1 MPARN
6 PFGGFFIFNQTKTKT
21 EKDLSMDE
29 LEFIAMLQSEENGAV
44 GFFNSEVA
52 ADQEKAL
59 RYYHGEPF
67 GNEEE
72 GHSTVISRD
81 VASTVDGIMPDLIR
95 VFVSG
100 DNVVEF
106 NPSKEGDEAYAAQAT
121 DYINHIFFKDNDG
134 FSITHDWAKDGLL
147 NKIGVVKAYWEE
159 TLDQRRETYEGLTE
173 NALISLSQ
181 EAEIIEATLDDQTG
195 LSDVTVIRSQD
206 KGRVRIENIPPEEF
220 LVQPNTRALIDADYV
235 AHKSQKS
242 LSDLVEMGFDKDLID
257 NLPAGEESET
267 TFDPRASERYKDED
281 IFGSSESLDQSMRKV
296 WVLEEYVRC
305 DYDGDGI
312 AELRKV
318 TRVNDEIFENIPVNE
333 HPFVDFTPIKLPHKI
348 FGKSIADDTI
358 DIQLIKSTLLRQSM
372 DNLYMTNNP
381 RIEVPDAIVGEDTF
395 DDILT
400 VRPGAP
406 IRTKGAG
413 GLNAITLPFT
423 AGQSFQMLEYWDG
436 EKEQRTGVTRYNQ
449 GLDANSLNKTAAGI
463 QMIQNKGMGKIELIA
478 RNLANSFG
486 QLFRKI
492 LRLVIRY
499 QDNERIIRL
508 RGQWVPMQ
516 PDAWNADMNVREQVG
531 LGTGNRNQRVQS
543 RMMLLDLQKQAAQMG
558 LAEPEQLYNNVSRM
572 VREMELGDAG
582 QYFLD
587 PKSIPPKQPEP
598 QVPKPMNAKEQ
609 AEILL
614 KTQKMQQDVQI
625 EREKMEMSALLKREQ
640 MQAEFALKREEMQM
654 ELALK
659 ASGNPASIA
668 NIQMGG
674 EIG

>member
-1 MPARN
+1 MN
-6 PFGGFFIFNQTKTKT
+6 NLKK

-29 LEFIAMLQSEENGAV
+29 REFIALLQDEEDSAV
-44 GFFNSEVA
+44 GFYNSEVA
-52 ADQEKAL
+52 EDQEKAL
-59 RYYHGEPF
+59 RYYHGEYF

-81 VASTVDGIMPDLIR
+81 VASTIDGIMPDLIR

-106 NPSKEGDEAYAAQAT
+106 APTAEGDEVFAEQAT
-121 DYINHIFFKDNDG
+121 DYINYIYFKDNDG

-159 TLDQRRETYEGLTE
+159 KVVKHRETYEGLSE
-173 NALISLSQ
+173 EALM
-181 EAEIIEATLDDQTG
+181 AFDKDVEIIEATLDDATG
-195 LSDVTVIRSQD
+195 LNDVTVIRSED
-206 KGRVRIENIPPEEF
+206 KGRVAIENIPPEEF
-220 LVQPNTRALIDADYV
+220 LIQPGSRTIDETDYV
-235 AHKSQKS
+235 AHKCQKT
-242 LSDLVEMGFDKDLID
+242 LSDLVEMGFDKDVVAS
-257 NLPAGEESET
+257 LPAGDT
-267 TFDPRASERYKDED
+267 QDYFDGRATERYKDED
-281 IFGSSESLDQSMRKV
+281 FFYDNDSLDKSMRKV

-318 TRVNDEIFENIPVNE
+318 TRVHNEIFENIPVDE
-333 HPFVDFTPIKLPHKI
+333 HPFIDFTPIKLPHKV

-358 DIQLIKSTLLRQSM
+358 DIQLIKSTLLRQGM

-413 GLNAITLPFT
+413 GLNAIALPFT
-423 AGQSFQMLEYWDG
+423 AGQSFQMLEYWDM
-436 EKEQRTGVTRYNQ
+436 EREQRTGVTRYNQ
-449 GLDANSLNKTAAGI
+449 GLDANSLNKTATGI
-463 QMIQNKGMGKIELIA
+463 AMIQNKGMGKIELIA
-478 RNLANSFG
+478 RNFANSFG

-499 QDNERIIRL
+499 QDGARVIPL
-508 RGQWVPMQ
+508 RGQWVSMHPVE
-516 PDAWNADMNVREQVG
+516 WNAQMHVREQVG
-531 LGTGNRNQRVQS
+531 LGTGNRSERIQMRLS
-543 RMMLLDLQKQAAQMG
+543 LLELQKQAMQIG
-558 LAEPEQLYNNVSRM
+558 LTEPEQLYNNVARL
-572 VREMELGDAG
+572 VREMELGDVG

-587 PKSIPPKQPEP
+587 PKIVPEQGPEQNMP
-598 QVPKPMNAKEQ
+598 QGPGPLSPMEQ
-609 AEILL
+609 AELEI
-614 KTQKMQQDVQI
+614 KAQKMAQDAQI
-625 EREKMEMSALLKREQ
+625 EREKMEMNAVLKREQ
-640 MQAEFALKREEMQM
+640 MQAEIALKREEMQM
-654 ELALK
+654 EMALK
-659 ASGNPASIA
+659 ASGNDGSVA
-668 NIQMGG
+668 NTQLGG